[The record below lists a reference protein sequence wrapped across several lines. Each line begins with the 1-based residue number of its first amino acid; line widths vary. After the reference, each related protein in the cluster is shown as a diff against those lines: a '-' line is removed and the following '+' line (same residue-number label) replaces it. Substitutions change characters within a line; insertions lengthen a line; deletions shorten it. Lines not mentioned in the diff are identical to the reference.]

1 MRSRR
6 VSGWVS
12 SPHLGFFC
20 RHKRVSQSP
29 HGKFNS
35 IPQFVAEVAIAQ
47 DAVDIQVDVSS

>member
-1 MRSRR
+1 MTSWR
-6 VSGWVS
+6 VSWLVS

-20 RHKRVSQSP
+20 WHKLVSQCP

-47 DAVDIQVDVSS
+47 DAVDVQVDISS